1 LSESRVDDSS
11 ASSEVLCMTYFLLH
25 LSRGCFMRD
34 LVEHRGGW
42 KANFF
47 LFALLALDDRVGE
60 NNNGDDLPASE
71 QYRKLER
78 ERERERDVAGHGTC
92 TAWRKEP
99 YRFCC

>member
-1 LSESRVDDSS
+1 
-11 ASSEVLCMTYFLLH
+11 
-25 LSRGCFMRD
+25 MRD

-78 ERERERDVAGHGTC
+78 EREREREMSQDTGLARLGGRNHIDFVARHAVGI
-92 TAWRKEP
+92 
-99 YRFCC
+99 

>member
-1 LSESRVDDSS
+1 
-11 ASSEVLCMTYFLLH
+11 
-25 LSRGCFMRD
+25 MRD

-78 ERERERDVAGHGTC
+78 ERERERCRRTRDLHGLEEGTI
-92 TAWRKEP
+92 
-99 YRFCC
+99 